1 MKPSHRFLIGRL
13 CLPVFG
19 FLAVT
24 GAVQAQ
30 ADGPAGAKAPT
41 APAPVAL
48 SEIDRMNQS
57 LSDLELLRPLL
68 PLNLTQKQ
76 IDSIVTEM
84 KAIATEWREVKKQ
97 DDAALKALGPDI
109 EKAHAAALTGTP
121 IPKEFDA
128 KVVEAQKAAA
138 VRYNDARLK
147 AMKRLLLALN
157 DSLTA
162 GQKASVEAWSVQV
175 FGGRR
180 IPKQYQSN
188 PSKAPKEEV
197 QALAIAAL
205 IERTLLL
212 DRTLTLLQQF
222 KPASAAAAASADSP
236 KEAAAP
242 PTAAKP

>member
-1 MKPSHRFLIGRL
+1 MKPCHRFIIGRL

-19 FLAVT
+19 FLAAA
-24 GAVQAQ
+24 GALQAQ
-30 ADGPAGAKAPT
+30 TDGAPGTKDKTPA
-41 APAPVAL
+41 APAPAAL
-48 SEIDRMNQS
+48 SETDRMNQS
-57 LSDLELLRPLL
+57 LTDLELLRPLL

-76 IDSIVTEM
+76 VDSIVTAM
-84 KAIATEWREVKKQ
+84 KGIAAEWREVKKQ

-128 KVVEAQKAAA
+128 KVVEAQKASAA
-138 VRYNDARLK
+138 RYNEARLK
-147 AMKRLLLALN
+147 AMKNLLLLLN

-162 GQKASVEAWSVQV
+162 PQKDSIEAWSVQV

-188 PSKAPKEEV
+188 PSRAPKEEV

-205 IERTLLL
+205 IERNLLL

-222 KPASAAAAASADSP
+222 KPASAASADATP
-236 KEAAAP
+236 
-242 PTAAKP
+242 

>member
-1 MKPSHRFLIGRL
+1 MKPCYRSVFSRL
-13 CLPVFG
+13 TLSLAF
-19 FLAVT
+19 AVT
-24 GAVQAQ
+24 SLCAVQAQ
-30 ADGPAGAKAPT
+30 TDPNDK
-41 APAPVAL
+41 APAPPAL
-48 SEIDRMNQS
+48 SEVDRMNQS
-57 LSDLELLRPLL
+57 LGDLELLRPLL

-76 IDSIVTEM
+76 IDSIVTAM
-84 KAIATEWREVKKQ
+84 KEIATEWSDVKKQ

-109 EKAHAAALTGTP
+109 EKARAAALTGTP

-128 KVVEAQKAAA
+128 KMLEAQKAAA
-138 VRYNDARLK
+138 ARYSDARQK
-147 AMKRLLLALN
+147 AMKRLLVLLN

-162 GQKASVEAWSVQV
+162 PQKDSIEAWSVQI

-222 KPASAAAAASADSP
+222 KPASAAASDPPKNPVSP
-236 KEAAAP
+236 PPAP
-242 PTAAKP
+242 AKS